1 MGDGVLIKYTELDE
15 VNSHLKD
22 IVAELEGAE
31 DRADVLE
38 DAIGDPYGR
47 NDLREAV
54 EDFED
59 RWNNKRKNL
68 AEDTKKVQ
76 EHVQGVL
83 DGFLKWDTETAAG
96 LESGK

>member
-15 VNSHLKD
+15 LNTKLKD
-22 IVAELEGAE
+22 IVAELDGAA

-38 DAIGDPYGR
+38 DAIGDPYGKNR
-47 NDLREAV
+47 LREAV

-59 RWNNKRKNL
+59 RWNNKRENL
-68 AEDTKKVQ
+68 AADIKKVQ

-83 DGFLKWDTETAAG
+83 EGFEQWD
-96 LESGK
+96 LESSAGG

>member
-1 MGDGVLIKYTELDE
+1 MGDGVLVRYAELNE
-15 VNSHLKD
+15 VNAKLKD
-22 IVAELEGAE
+22 IVAELEGAG

-38 DAIGDPYGR
+38 DAIGDPFGKDR
-47 NDLREAV
+47 LRETV

-68 AEDTKKVQ
+68 AADIKKVQ

-83 DGFLKWDTETAAG
+83 EGFERWDE
-96 LESGK
+96 ESGAGG

>member
-1 MGDGVLIKYTELDE
+1 MGNGVLVKYTELDE
-15 VNSHLKD
+15 LNSKLIE
-22 IVAELEGAE
+22 IVAELEGAA

-68 AEDTKKVQ
+68 AADIRKVQ
-76 EHVQGVL
+76 EHVQGVVE
-83 DGFLKWDTETAAG
+83 GFEQWDADTSAG
-96 LESGK
+96 MNGN